1 MGLLD
6 PPGFR
11 RNRHGEIWLHL
22 RADERGLVG
31 NLLEQLGGMLAPD
44 DQDAPAGAPADPLA
58 EVVGIDPTAVR
69 PADPALARLFPD
81 AYDDPAEAD
90 EFRRFTQ
97 RELRTQKLANV
108 QLARAT
114 LTRGNPTRLTAEEQQ
129 AWLGSLND
137 LRLTLGTRL
146 GVTEDPIDL
155 DELQEGDPDV
165 ALYLVYDWLTYH
177 QDRLVQAL
185 ARGLG

>member
-22 RADERGLVG
+22 PTADRTLLDGLLG
-31 NLLEQLGGMLAPD
+31 QLSELLTQDGEAAPTGR
-44 DQDAPAGAPADPLA
+44 PSDPLA
-58 EVVGIDPTAVR
+58 DLVGIDPGAVR

-81 AYDDPAEAD
+81 AYADPEEAD

-97 RELRTQKLANV
+97 RDLRTIKLQNAG
-108 QLARAT
+108 LAHESLQRP
-114 LTRGNPTRLTAEEQQ
+114 NPTKLSEPEQT
-129 AWLGSLND
+129 AWLTTLND

-146 GVTEDPIDL
+146 GITEDPIDFDQL
-155 DELQEGDPDV
+155 DETDP
-165 ALYLVYDWLTYH
+165 AAAMYLVYDWLTYH

-185 ARGLG
+185 GKGL